1 MKRTNTRLVSLL
13 LSGAMLLSL
22 AACSKGSGKNE
33 DPNLMELGDYTLLY
47 KSSCIMTDFEGI
59 DALVMTL
66 DFTNNSEE
74 SASYVWSV
82 SETALQNDQTLSF
95 ATIYTNPETYDEVIS
110 NQFVDVAPGET
121 LEVQTAFRL
130 QDTTNPVE
138 VTFEEFLGS
147 KNGKITV
154 DPSTLSRETPANGMA
169 LPDMTE
175 GTSDIGDPPNPL
187 SWWNGPWYGWWIMT
201 GCSGYYE
208 GMDGEWWDVCGT
220 IDIGDDYMGTVTLW
234 DVDYTKDDPMA
245 EAAVSLNQE
254 GTGEYGTMMSEGGW
268 FTNIAL
274 EHADWIV
281 DPGLV
286 DYPDMIHINGYYED
300 GGDEYTY
307 DIFLRPWG
315 IYWDDVLEE
324 DLPAS
329 YHDWYLP
336 MIQAG
341 KEMPGVIG
349 ADAPVSS
356 GNAATPEP
364 SQSSTAPGN
373 VPGGDGIVTQ
383 EQVEKGYVYM
393 SEVAKDIYNT
403 TYEELA
409 AYFGVEGQFV
419 KEEYSDHMQENRRYY
434 KWISSE
440 NANHFIYVNFAEREP
455 GRFVVCAFNTSGF
468 SGSEAKEKYLDIVK
482 AEAAE
487 VDKAAA
493 ANMPMKDFTLEVTQ
507 FAKDDV
513 KVTITTTIPESGWSS
528 TKDSLVENE
537 DPTAFGAGEIV
548 FTVQDNVEKFDN
560 NKSSFKNYQDIEDRV
575 IGGITFKG
583 RTYEYIGYSWIE
595 YVAQIDEGRAL
606 SIGLA
611 KMDCFPGTAPD
622 IILNNMQFK

>member
-22 AACSKGSGKNE
+22 AACNKGSGKNE

-47 KSSCIMTDFEGI
+47 KSSCIMTDFEGV

-82 SETALQNDQTLSF
+82 SETAIQNEESLDL

-130 QDTTNPVE
+130 LDTTNPVE

-201 GCSGYYE
+201 GCTGYYE
-208 GMDGEWWDVCGT
+208 GMDGAWWDVCGV
-220 IDIGDDYMGTVTLW
+220 IDIGDDSMGTVTLW
-234 DVDYTKDDPMA
+234 DEDYTQDEPMA
-245 EAAVSLNQE
+245 EAAVSLTQE
-254 GTGEYGTMMSEGGW
+254 GTSEYGTLMSEGGW

-324 DLPAS
+324 DLPAT
-329 YHDWYLP
+329 YYDWYLP
-336 MIQAG
+336 MIEAG

-356 GNAATPEP
+356 GSAGT
-364 SQSSTAPGN
+364 TAPGQSGTA
-373 VPGGDGIVTQ
+373 PGGDGIVTQ

-409 AYFGVEGQFV
+409 AYFGVEGQFD
-419 KEEYSDHMQENRRYY
+419 KEEYDDHMQENRRYY

>member
-47 KSSCIMTDFEGI
+47 KSACIMEDFEGV

-82 SETALQNDQTLSF
+82 SETAIQNEESLDL

-130 QDTTNPVE
+130 LDTTNPVE
-138 VTFEEFLGS
+138 VTFEEFWGS

-154 DPSTLSRETPANGMA
+154 DPSTLSRETPANGMT

-175 GTSDIGDPPNPL
+175 DAGDIGDSPNPL
-187 SWWNGPWYGWWIMT
+187 SWWNGPWYGWWVMT
-201 GCSGYYE
+201 DCTGYYE

-220 IDIGDDYMGTVTLW
+220 IDIGDDSMGTVTLW
-234 DVDYTKDDPMA
+234 DEDYTQDEPMA

-254 GTGEYGTMMSEGGW
+254 GTGEYGTLMSEGGW

-281 DPGLV
+281 DPGLLE
-286 DYPDMIHINGYYED
+286 YPNMIHINGYYVD
-300 GGDEYTY
+300 GNDEYTY

-324 DLPAS
+324 DLPAT
-329 YHDWYLP
+329 YYNWYLP
-336 MIQAG
+336 MIEAG

-356 GNAATPEP
+356 GSAGT
-364 SQSSTAPGN
+364 TAPGQSGTA
-373 VPGGDGIVTQ
+373 PGGDGIVTQ

-409 AYFGVEGQFV
+409 AYFGVEGQFD
-419 KEEYSDHMQENRRYY
+419 KEEYDDHMQENRRYY

-440 NANHFIYVNFAEREP
+440 NSNHFIYVNFAEREP

-513 KVTITTTIPESGWSS
+513 KVTIITTIPESGWSS

-537 DPTAFGAGEIV
+537 DPTAFGAGEII
-548 FTVQDNVEKFDN
+548 FTVRDSVEKFDN

>member
-47 KSSCIMTDFEGI
+47 KSSCIMTDFEGV

-74 SASYVWSV
+74 SAPYVWSV
-82 SETALQNDQTLSF
+82 SETAIQNEESLDL

-130 QDTTNPVE
+130 LDTTNPVE

-187 SWWNGPWYGWWIMT
+187 SWWNGPWYGWWVMT
-201 GCSGYYE
+201 DCTGYYE
-208 GMDGEWWDVCGT
+208 GMDGAWWDVCGV
-220 IDIGDDYMGTVTLW
+220 IDIGDDSMGTVTLW
-234 DVDYTKDDPMA
+234 DEDYTQDEPMA
-245 EAAVSLNQE
+245 EAAVSLTQE
-254 GTGEYGTMMSEGGW
+254 GTSEYGTLMSEGGW

-324 DLPAS
+324 DLPAT
-329 YHDWYLP
+329 YYDWYLP

-356 GNAATPEP
+356 GSAGT
-364 SQSSTAPGN
+364 TAPGQSGTA
-373 VPGGDGIVTQ
+373 PGGDGIVTQ

-409 AYFGVEGQFV
+409 AYFGVEGQFD
-419 KEEYSDHMQENRRYY
+419 KEEYDDHMQENRRYY

>member
-47 KSSCIMTDFEGI
+47 KSACIMEDFEGV

-82 SETALQNDQTLSF
+82 SETAIQNEESLDL

-130 QDTTNPVE
+130 LDTTNPVE
-138 VTFEEFLGS
+138 VTFEEFWGS

-154 DPSTLSRETPANGMA
+154 DPSTLSRETPANGMT

-175 GTSDIGDPPNPL
+175 DTGDMGDPLNPL

-234 DVDYTKDDPMA
+234 DEDYTQDEPMA

-281 DPGLV
+281 DPGLLE
-286 DYPDMIHINGYYED
+286 YPDMIHINGYYED

-307 DIFLRPWG
+307 DIYLRPWG
-315 IYWDDVLEE
+315 VYWDDVVEE
-324 DLPAS
+324 DLPGT
-329 YHDWYLP
+329 YYDWYLP
-336 MIQAG
+336 MIEAG
-341 KEMPGVIG
+341 KDMPGVIG

-356 GNAATPEP
+356 GSAATPEP
-364 SQSSTAPGN
+364 SQSGTVSGD

-434 KWISSE
+434 KWISAE

-537 DPTAFGAGEIV
+537 DPTAFGAGEII
-548 FTVQDNVEKFDN
+548 FTVRDSVEKFDN

>member
-47 KSSCIMTDFEGI
+47 KSSCIMTDFEGV

-82 SETALQNDQTLSF
+82 SETAIQNEESLDL

-130 QDTTNPVE
+130 LDTTNPVE
-138 VTFEEFLGS
+138 VTFEEFWGS

-175 GTSDIGDPPNPL
+175 DTGDMGDPLNPL
-187 SWWNGPWYGWWIMT
+187 SWWNGPWYGWWMMT
-201 GCSGYYE
+201 DCTGYYE
-208 GMDGEWWDVCGT
+208 GMDGAWWDVCGV
-220 IDIGDDYMGTVTLW
+220 IDIGDDSMGTVTLW
-234 DVDYTKDDPMA
+234 DEDYTQDEPMA
-245 EAAVSLNQE
+245 EAAVSLTQE
-254 GTGEYGTMMSEGGW
+254 GTGEYGTLMSEGGW

-286 DYPDMIHINGYYED
+286 DYPDMIHINGYYVD
-300 GGDEYTY
+300 GNDEYTY

-324 DLPAS
+324 DLPAT
-329 YHDWYLP
+329 YYDWYLP
-336 MIQAG
+336 MIEAG

-356 GNAATPEP
+356 GSAGT
-364 SQSSTAPGN
+364 TAPGQSGTA
-373 VPGGDGIVTQ
+373 PGGDGIVTQ

-409 AYFGVEGQFV
+409 AYFGVEGQFD
-419 KEEYSDHMQENRRYY
+419 KEEYDDHMQENRRYY

>member
-47 KSSCIMTDFEGI
+47 KSSCIMTDFEGV

-82 SETALQNDQTLSF
+82 SETAIQNEESLDL

-130 QDTTNPVE
+130 LDTTNPVE
-138 VTFEEFLGS
+138 VTFEEFWGS

-187 SWWNGPWYGWWIMT
+187 SWWNGPWYGWWVMT
-201 GCSGYYE
+201 DCTGYYE
-208 GMDGEWWDVCGT
+208 GMDGEWWDVCGV
-220 IDIGDDYMGTVTLW
+220 IDIGDDSMGTVTLW
-234 DVDYTKDDPMA
+234 DEDYTQDEPMA
-245 EAAVSLNQE
+245 EAAVSLTQE
-254 GTGEYGTMMSEGGW
+254 GTSEYGTLMSEGGW

-286 DYPDMIHINGYYED
+286 DYPDMIHIGGYYED

-307 DIFLRPWG
+307 DIYLRPWG
-315 IYWDDVLEE
+315 VYWDDVVEE

-364 SQSSTAPGN
+364 SQSGTAPGN

-409 AYFGVEGQFV
+409 AYFGVEGQFD
-419 KEEYSDHMQENRRYY
+419 KEEYDDHMQENRRYY

-440 NANHFIYVNFAEREP
+440 NPNHFIYVNFAEREP

>member
-47 KSSCIMTDFEGI
+47 KSACIMEDFEGV

-82 SETALQNDQTLSF
+82 SETAIQNEESLDL

-130 QDTTNPVE
+130 LDTTNPVE

-187 SWWNGPWYGWWIMT
+187 SWWNGPWYGWWVMT
-201 GCSGYYE
+201 DCTGYYE
-208 GMDGEWWDVCGT
+208 GMDGAWWDVCGT
-220 IDIGDDYMGTVTLW
+220 IDIGDDSMGTVTLW
-234 DVDYTKDDPMA
+234 DEDYTQDEPMA

-307 DIFLRPWG
+307 DIYLRPWG
-315 IYWDDVLEE
+315 VYWDDVVEE
-324 DLPAS
+324 DLPAT
-329 YHDWYLP
+329 YYDWYLP
-336 MIQAG
+336 MIEAG
-341 KEMPGVIG
+341 KDMPGVIG

-356 GNAATPEP
+356 GSAATPEP
-364 SQSSTAPGN
+364 SQSGTVSGD

-440 NANHFIYVNFAEREP
+440 NSNHFIYVNFAEREP

>member
-47 KSSCIMTDFEGI
+47 KSSCIMTDFEGV

-82 SETALQNDQTLSF
+82 SETAIQNEESLDL

-130 QDTTNPVE
+130 LDTTNPVE
-138 VTFEEFLGS
+138 VTFEEFWGS

-187 SWWNGPWYGWWIMT
+187 SWWNGPWYGWWVMT
-201 GCSGYYE
+201 DCTGYYE
-208 GMDGEWWDVCGT
+208 GMDGEWWDVCGV
-220 IDIGDDYMGTVTLW
+220 IDIGDDSMGTVTLW
-234 DVDYTKDDPMA
+234 DEDYTQDEPMA

-254 GTGEYGTMMSEGGW
+254 GTGEYGTLMSEGGW

-307 DIFLRPWG
+307 DIYLRPWG
-315 IYWDDVLEE
+315 VYWDDVLEE
-324 DLPAS
+324 DLPGT
-329 YHDWYLP
+329 YYDWYLP

-356 GNAATPEP
+356 GSAGTPAP
-364 SQSSTAPGN
+364 GQSGTAPGN

-548 FTVQDNVEKFDN
+548 FTVRDSVEKFDN

>member
-47 KSSCIMTDFEGI
+47 KSACIMEDFEGV

-82 SETALQNDQTLSF
+82 SETAIQNEESLDL

-130 QDTTNPVE
+130 LDTTNPVE
-138 VTFEEFLGS
+138 VTFEEFWGS

-154 DPSTLSRETPANGMA
+154 DPSTLSRETPANGMT
-169 LPDMTE
+169 LPGVTEDTGDM
-175 GTSDIGDPPNPL
+175 GDPLNPL

-208 GMDGEWWDVCGT
+208 GMDGEWWDVCGV
-220 IDIGDDYMGTVTLW
+220 IDIGDDSMGTVTLW
-234 DVDYTKDDPMA
+234 DEDYTQDEPMA

-307 DIFLRPWG
+307 DIYLRPWG
-315 IYWDDVLEE
+315 VYWDDVVEE
-324 DLPAS
+324 DLPGT
-329 YHDWYLP
+329 YYDWYLP
-336 MIQAG
+336 MIEAG
-341 KEMPGVIG
+341 KDMPGVIG

-356 GNAATPEP
+356 GSAATPEP
-364 SQSSTAPGN
+364 SQSGTA
-373 VPGGDGIVTQ
+373 PGGDGIVTQ

-440 NANHFIYVNFAEREP
+440 NSNHFIYVNFAEREP
-455 GRFVVCAFNTSGF
+455 GRFVVTQVPASKAMPKCSGCGMRNQL
-468 SGSEAKEKYLDIVK
+468 SSSTGERSSLPKNALTMDMTTMAIS
-482 AEAAE
+482 AEA
-487 VDKAAA
+487 
-493 ANMPMKDFTLEVTQ
+493 
-507 FAKDDV
+507 
-513 KVTITTTIPESGWSS
+513 
-528 TKDSLVENE
+528 
-537 DPTAFGAGEIV
+537 
-548 FTVQDNVEKFDN
+548 
-560 NKSSFKNYQDIEDRV
+560 
-575 IGGITFKG
+575 
-583 RTYEYIGYSWIE
+583 
-595 YVAQIDEGRAL
+595 RARKPL
-606 SIGLA
+606 
-611 KMDCFPGTAPD
+611 P
-622 IILNNMQFK
+622 

>member
-1 MKRTNTRLVSLL
+1 MPRK
-13 LSGAMLLSL
+13 
-22 AACSKGSGKNE
+22 SKKDQCPEMVCGIPRANLEQFARFICPYIEEYFADEKNMAEYQKLKASGKLSQNSHTFNAQKAAA
-33 DPNLMELGDYTLLY
+33 DRMP
-47 KSSCIMTDFEGI
+47 DF
-59 DALVMTL
+59 V
-66 DFTNNSEE
+66 
-74 SASYVWSV
+74 VV
-82 SETALQNDQTLSF
+82 K
-95 ATIYTNPETYDEVIS
+95 
-110 NQFVDVAPGET
+110 
-121 LEVQTAFRL
+121 FR
-130 QDTTNPVE
+130 
-138 VTFEEFLGS
+138 
-147 KNGKITV
+147 
-154 DPSTLSRETPANGMA
+154 
-169 LPDMTE
+169 
-175 GTSDIGDPPNPL
+175 
-187 SWWNGPWYGWWIMT
+187 
-201 GCSGYYE
+201 
-208 GMDGEWWDVCGT
+208 
-220 IDIGDDYMGTVTLW
+220 
-234 DVDYTKDDPMA
+234 
-245 EAAVSLNQE
+245 
-254 GTGEYGTMMSEGGW
+254 
-268 FTNIAL
+268 
-274 EHADWIV
+274 
-281 DPGLV
+281 
-286 DYPDMIHINGYYED
+286 
-300 GGDEYTY
+300 
-307 DIFLRPWG
+307 
-315 IYWDDVLEE
+315 
-324 DLPAS
+324 
-329 YHDWYLP
+329 
-336 MIQAG
+336 
-341 KEMPGVIG
+341 
-349 ADAPVSS
+349 
-356 GNAATPEP
+356 
-364 SQSSTAPGN
+364 
-373 VPGGDGIVTQ
+373 
-383 EQVEKGYVYM
+383 YVYM

-440 NANHFIYVNFAEREP
+440 NANHFTYVNFAEREP

-537 DPTAFGAGEIV
+537 DPTAFGAGEII

>member
-47 KSSCIMTDFEGI
+47 KSSCIMTDFEGV

-95 ATIYTNPETYDEVIS
+95 ATIYTNLETYDEVIS

-138 VTFEEFLGS
+138 VTFEEFWGS

-154 DPSTLSRETPANGMA
+154 EPSTLSRETPANGMT

-175 GTSDIGDPPNPL
+175 GTSDIGDPPNLL

-208 GMDGEWWDVCGT
+208 GMDGEWWDVCGV
-220 IDIGDDYMGTVTLW
+220 IDIGDDSMGTVTLW
-234 DVDYTKDDPMA
+234 DEDYTQDEPMA
-245 EAAVSLNQE
+245 EAAVSLTQE
-254 GTGEYGTMMSEGGW
+254 GTGEYGTLMSEGGW

-281 DPGLV
+281 DPGLLE
-286 DYPDMIHINGYYED
+286 YPNMIRINGYYVD
-300 GGDEYTY
+300 GNDEYTY

-324 DLPAS
+324 NLPAS

-356 GNAATPEP
+356 GSAGTPAP
-364 SQSSTAPGN
+364 GQSDTAPGN

>member
-47 KSSCIMTDFEGI
+47 KSSCIMTDFEGV

-74 SASYVWSV
+74 STSYVWSV
-82 SETALQNDQTLSF
+82 SETAIQNEESLDL

-110 NQFVDVAPGET
+110 NQFVDVAPGDT

-130 QDTTNPVE
+130 LDTTNPVE
-138 VTFEEFLGS
+138 VTFEEFWGS
-147 KNGKITV
+147 KNSKITV
-154 DPSTLSRETPANGMA
+154 DPSTLSRETPANGMT
-169 LPDMTE
+169 LPDMTADT
-175 GTSDIGDPPNPL
+175 GDIGDPPNPL
-187 SWWNGPWYGWWIMT
+187 SWWNGSWYGWWVMT
-201 GCSGYYE
+201 DCTGYYE
-208 GMDGEWWDVCGT
+208 GMDGEWWDVCGV
-220 IDIGDDYMGTVTLW
+220 IDIGDDSMGTVTLW
-234 DVDYTKDDPMA
+234 DEDYTQDEPMA
-245 EAAVSLNQE
+245 EAAVSLTQE
-254 GTGEYGTMMSEGGW
+254 GTSEYGTLMSEGGW

-281 DPGLV
+281 DPGLLE
-286 DYPDMIHINGYYED
+286 YPNMIHINGYYVD
-300 GGDEYTY
+300 GNDEYTY

-324 DLPAS
+324 DLPAT
-329 YHDWYLP
+329 YYDWYLP
-336 MIQAG
+336 MIEAG

-356 GNAATPEP
+356 GSAGT
-364 SQSSTAPGN
+364 TAPGQSGTA
-373 VPGGDGIVTQ
+373 PGGDGIVTQ

-419 KEEYSDHMQENRRYY
+419 KEEYDDHMQENRRYY

-440 NANHFIYVNFAEREP
+440 NSNHFIYVNFAEREP

-537 DPTAFGAGEIV
+537 DPTAFGAGEII